1 MHLLEKY
8 QRVSM
13 CVFICLDIIIDVV
26 CRGSL
31 PLLGLWLLLCVPFRL
46 ACVYLYNSESDYWV
60 LLIITT
66 NTTWITLKNVKL
78 SKKT

>member
-1 MHLLEKY
+1 MHLWEIINVY
-8 QRVSM
+8 V
-13 CVFICLDIIIDVV
+13 CVFICFDIIIDVV

-31 PLLGLWLLLCVPFRL
+31 PLLGLWLLRCVPFRL

>member
-1 MHLLEKY
+1 MHLLGIIC
-8 QRVSM
+8 M
-13 CVFICLDIIIDVV
+13 CVFICFDIIIDVV

-31 PLLGLWLLLCVPFRL
+31 PLLGLWLLRCVPFRL